1 MKASK
6 NSIILKTFLSDV
18 RVNALLEINLHKMKL
33 LPCYEKFDSSLSPLF
48 NRFLAQRF
56 QNSLLS
62 LKKESQ
68 PIQKTKSQIHILNRT
83 LLDEKSF
90 RTIGTVSRYTRDML
104 KKIKTENEDFNH
116 LMSICTVNIEQ
127 QKLLEEMH
135 STFDSYRR
143 SRIEHYLGKV
153 S

>member
-1 MKASK
+1 M
-6 NSIILKTFLSDV
+6 KTFLSDV
-18 RVNALLEINLHKMKL
+18 RVNALLEINLHKMNL
-33 LPCYEKFDSSLSPLF
+33 LPCYENFDSSLSSLF
-48 NRFLAQRF
+48 NRFLAKRF